1 LGPKST
7 SFVSTVPAVRPGA
20 VWYFRY
26 WQGYSRQFDSTEI
39 VETVLMLLVVGT
51 IVALIRALVV
61 GKLVGTLAAV
71 PAVHFFVALMGGL
84 AVHLYMLVGMR
95 MRD

>member
-1 LGPKST
+1 
-7 SFVSTVPAVRPGA
+7 
-20 VWYFRY
+20 
-26 WQGYSRQFDSTEI
+26 
-39 VETVLMLLVVGT
+39 MLLVVGT

-84 AVHLYMLVGMR
+84 AVHPYLLVGMR

>member
-1 LGPKST
+1 L
-7 SFVSTVPAVRPGA
+7 
-20 VWYFRY
+20 
-26 WQGYSRQFDSTEI
+26 QGYSRQFDSTEI
-39 VETVLMLLVVGT
+39 VEIVLKLLVIGT
-51 IVALIRALVV
+51 IVALNRTLVV

-71 PAVHFFVALMGGL
+71 PVVHFFVALMGGL